1 MIDGRWRMIDDDD
14 DDGYDVFSNH
24 DADEYEYVTVLLT
37 YDRIS

>member
-1 MIDGRWRMIDDDD
+1 MMMTMM
-14 DDGYDVFSNH
+14 VMMFFSNH